1 MKNIFE
7 LYFRTVRDP
16 KYQNYQTQLNI
27 NVDDYNPKKFN
38 SFWNGPIRLL
48 RDGYAYKANFN
59 RKSSFSSCEYVFDVL
74 IVSDKDLPLNATNLS
89 YDLIVCKASKGKLTN
104 NNFFFGH
111 ACDLEAGLD
120 STHNHKVLMVDVG
133 ISDLDLAKQILG
145 QLNLKK
151 KVLKLQNAQMFGCFS
166 LPQLFSNLVF

>member
-1 MKNIFE
+1 MKTIFE

-16 KYQNYQTQLNI
+16 KYQKYQTQLNI

-48 RDGYAYKANFN
+48 RDGHSYKASFN
-59 RKSSFSSCEYVFDVL
+59 RKSNFSSSEYTFDVL
-74 IVSDKDLPLNATNLS
+74 LVSEKDLPLNATNLS
-89 YDLIVCKASKGKLTN
+89 YDLIVCKGKLLT

-111 ACDLEAGLD
+111 ASDLEAGLD
-120 STHNHKVLMVDVG
+120 STHSHKVLMVDVG

-151 KVLKLQNAQMFGCFS
+151 KVLKMQNAQMFGCFS